1 MSFPKQFQYYLQ
13 RLNNVRRNTIRISPL
28 TSTSASPND
37 IVVVRL
43 PSNSLVNLQSFNWV
57 FTGAT
62 STTAGFAQF
71 PRDIESIIERMT
83 VLVNGLQVY
92 SGSFQNYNVLWN
104 VLLDRKS
111 TRLNSSHVS
120 ESRMPSSA

>member
-13 RLNNVRRNTIRISPL
+13 RLNNVRRNTIRMSPL

-57 FTGAT
+57 FEGTT
-62 STTAGFAQF
+62 TTTAGTAQF
-71 PRDIESIIERMT
+71 PRDIER
-83 VLVNGLQVY
+83 
-92 SGSFQNYNVLWN
+92 
-104 VLLDRKS
+104 DRKS
-111 TRLNSSHVS
+111 TR
-120 ESRMPSSA
+120 